1 MESTSTICK
10 IRNLEGLNIIIESET
25 GEKTEMDLTDK
36 CNLETREGL
45 IKLREYLTKLTEI
58 TLSKESM
65 QYRSVDIGFPIPML
79 QVCLLLWTI
88 ILKSEMREFYNLI
101 DLNTFRDSLY
111 TNKQCWHLLSELVCK
126 SDVHIQLNKF

>member
-10 IRNLEGLNIIIESET
+10 IRNLEGIKIIIESKT

-36 CNLETREGL
+36 CNLETKEGL
-45 IKLREYLTKLTEI
+45 IKLREYLAKLTEI

-79 QVCLLLWTI
+79 QVCRPLCLVIKTI
-88 ILKSEMREFYNLI
+88 NEIRYARIL
-101 DLNTFRDSLY
+101 
-111 TNKQCWHLLSELVCK
+111 QC
-126 SDVHIQLNKF
+126 N